1 MNKHYTD
8 LTIEPL
14 NVMQAWF
21 NEDELR
27 GFLRGNIIKY
37 IARYRNKNGIEDLEK
52 ARDYLNKLIE
62 HEQRIYDNL
71 LDEIL

>member
-8 LTIEPL
+8 LTLEPL
-14 NVMQAWF
+14 NVMQTWF